1 PILQPQGG
9 VGLGFQ
15 VGGQRGRDPTQLPGH
30 PVTIVHARC
39 RPRPPV
45 IDPIKGLGPGIEQ
58 PSKGTPDR
66 RWQPTETLDDGQQAS
81 GHHIAEHHVKQQFFV
96 GPARAGASV
105 AQLGVTSQRKE
116 GFQIVTGVQISNG
129 DLSTVYHGD
138 LLRSG
143 AGLARLVLLLWTAF
157 RPPATTSS
165 IPTQMH
171 PGADP
176 PEALSVFSFDQAS
189 GQGWKQDVG
198 KRHEMTDWLE
208 RWQITL
214 YLLALGAG
222 ALIGLT
228 IPSAAPVFEMA
239 INPVLMVLLYATFLS
254 VPLTKLG
261 HALRDI
267 RFLAGLLVLN
277 FVLVPIVVYGLS
289 RFVADDQALLLGVL
303 LVLLTPCIDYVIVFS
318 GLAGAAHDRLLAAAP
333 LLMVLQ
339 MLLLPVY
346 LGLFVGTDLLEVIDG
361 GPFLEALVLL
371 IITPLG
377 AAALTHYGA
386 TRWAGP

>member
-1 PILQPQGG
+1 MPNSSVRSQAHTSWQPWSVTCDNNRNRVGSPKVSTPTNSACHPALLSIRRLPKAPLPLVVLNCQSGFSLHTRSTPTRRCCGCAVRLGG
-9 VGLGFQ
+9 VVQRHLAVGLGQ
-15 VGGQRGRDPTQLPGH
+15 AAEEEGRPDAGQR
-30 PVTIVHARC
+30 
-39 RPRPPV
+39 
-45 IDPIKGLGPGIEQ
+45 
-58 PSKGTPDR
+58 S
-66 RWQPTETLDDGQQAS
+66 
-81 GHHIAEHHVKQQFFV
+81 
-96 GPARAGASV
+96 
-105 AQLGVTSQRKE
+105 
-116 GFQIVTGVQISNG
+116 
-129 DLSTVYHGD
+129 
-138 LLRSG
+138 
-143 AGLARLVLLLWTAF
+143 
-157 RPPATTSS
+157 
-165 IPTQMH
+165 
-171 PGADP
+171 
-176 PEALSVFSFDQAS
+176 
-189 GQGWKQDVG
+189 
-198 KRHEMTDWLE
+198 EMTEWLE
-208 RWQITL
+208 RWEITL

-222 ALIGLT
+222 ALIGLSV
-228 IPSAAPVFEMA
+228 PSAAPVFEMA

-377 AAALTHYGA
+377 AAALTQYGA
-386 TRWAGP
+386 TRWAGARNMINGMHA

>member
-1 PILQPQGG
+1 DEEMLRLCSSVGG
-9 VGLGFQ
+9 VVQRHLAVGLGQ
-15 VGGQRGRDPTQLPGH
+15 AAEDEGRPDAGQR
-30 PVTIVHARC
+30 
-39 RPRPPV
+39 
-45 IDPIKGLGPGIEQ
+45 
-58 PSKGTPDR
+58 S
-66 RWQPTETLDDGQQAS
+66 
-81 GHHIAEHHVKQQFFV
+81 
-96 GPARAGASV
+96 
-105 AQLGVTSQRKE
+105 
-116 GFQIVTGVQISNG
+116 
-129 DLSTVYHGD
+129 
-138 LLRSG
+138 
-143 AGLARLVLLLWTAF
+143 
-157 RPPATTSS
+157 
-165 IPTQMH
+165 
-171 PGADP
+171 
-176 PEALSVFSFDQAS
+176 
-189 GQGWKQDVG
+189 
-198 KRHEMTDWLE
+198 EMTEWLE

-222 ALIGLT
+222 ALIGLSV
-228 IPSAAPVFEMA
+228 PSAAPVFEMA

-303 LVLLTPCIDYVIVFS
+303 LVL
-318 GLAGAAHDRLLAAAP
+318 
-333 LLMVLQ
+333 Q

-377 AAALTHYGA
+377 AAALTQYGA
-386 TRWAGP
+386 TRWAGARNMINGMHAAMVPLMMLTL